1 MHPAAEEEEEG
12 KDDVRDEENLVG
24 DPPEER
30 LDGEANE
37 KSDADQS
44 NATHLGRIQ
53 KGLGQ
58 PVACRRSVAGRQLTT
73 MWVW

>member
-12 KDDVRDEENLVG
+12 KDDVRNEEDLVG

-30 LDGEANE
+30 LDREANE

-44 NATHLGRIQ
+44 NATHLISIR
-53 KGLGQ
+53 KGPGQ
-58 PVACRRSVAGRQLTT
+58 PVACRSFVAGRQLTT